1 MCVDG
6 SQVSAREGPRCF
18 SPSGPAPLVRD
29 CTAFPLPVARSSAA
43 SGAFGGAAVTSSPGL
58 SALRASSKILRWPSP
73 THAAPGSSERSPQTQ
88 RPREAPSA
96 STRPITLFSFLFC
109 KAVSLSGIILLL
121 PGPSRRWNRVLPSH
135 SLPPPGILNSI
146 CSIASLQ

>member
-1 MCVDG
+1 MRVDG

-96 STRPITLFSFLFC
+96 STPP
-109 KAVSLSGIILLL
+109 SLSS
-121 PGPSRRWNRVLPSH
+121 PFSSVKPSRFLESSYFFLGPRAGGTGFFHLTHSH
-135 SLPPPGILNSI
+135 HL
-146 CSIASLQ
+146 AF